1 MSDRMSDGLF
11 VDLESSYQM
20 DALHRRISV
29 DELWRYFP
37 AERAEVERLAHI
49 ERLEAERAKHAVL
62 FEAAKAVR
70 IHIGVLN
77 DHPSGWKCSVCGSVA
92 GESHMPSCA
101 WYRFVTALADLEAS
115 DD

>member
-1 MSDRMSDGLF
+1 
-11 VDLESSYQM
+11 
-20 DALHRRISV
+20 
-29 DELWRYFP
+29 
-37 AERAEVERLAHI
+37 
-49 ERLEAERAKHAVL
+49 VL

>member
-29 DELWRYFP
+29 DELWRYFL

-49 ERLEAERAKHAVL
+49 ERLEAERAKHAAL
-62 FEAAKAVR
+62 MEAAKAVR
-70 IHIGVLN
+70 NHVGVLY
-77 DHPSGWKCSVCGSVA
+77 DHPLGWKCSICGGVA
-92 GESHMPSCA
+92 GDGHFSSCE
-101 WYRFVTALADLEAS
+101 WYRFVTAIADLEAS
-115 DD
+115 DV

>member
-62 FEAAKAVR
+62 FEAAKGR
-70 IHIGVLN
+70 
-77 DHPSGWKCSVCGSVA
+77 WR
-92 GESHMPSCA
+92 ESHAIMRLVPI
-101 WYRFVTALADLEAS
+101 RDRTR
-115 DD
+115 